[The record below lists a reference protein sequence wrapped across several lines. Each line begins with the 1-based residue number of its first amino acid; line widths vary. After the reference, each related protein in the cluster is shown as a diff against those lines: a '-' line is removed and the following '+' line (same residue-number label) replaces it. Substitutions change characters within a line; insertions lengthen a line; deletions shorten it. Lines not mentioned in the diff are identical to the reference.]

1 MKLYIDGKE
10 VQWSGQ
16 DIDSFWQAVNRE
28 LQPKQRVVV
37 EVKCDGLEVNNEA
50 LEDCLKNGVGQIE
63 IFSNTPAELIFD
75 GLAYAIEYLPK
86 LSQGLGKV
94 VQFIQEGEEGE
105 AVRLFLQALEG
116 IEWLNSLLTAIE
128 TFGIRKEIPDTVKQ
142 KIPGAIHDFKSKM
155 QTLLAAWEN
164 FDYLLVADILEYEV
178 IPLLEELKSIV
189 DMVELC
195 Q

>member
-16 DIDSFWQAVNRE
+16 DIDSFWQAVNKE
-28 LQPKQRVVV
+28 LQPNQRVVV

-50 LEDCLKNGVGQIE
+50 LEDCIKNGVGQIE

-75 GLAYAIEYLPK
+75 GLAYAVEYLPR
-86 LSQGLGKV
+86 LIQGLGKV
-94 VQFIQEGEEGE
+94 VQLIQEGEEGE
-105 AVRLFLQALEG
+105 AVRLFLPALEG

-128 TFGIRKEIPDTVKQ
+128 TFGIQKEVTDAIKQ
-142 KIPGAIHDFKSKM
+142 KIPEIIHDFKSQM
-155 QTLLAAWEN
+155 ETLLAAWEN

-189 DMVELC
+189 EMVELC